1 MAGYTRN
8 NSNIATGNVI
18 QASDLN
24 GEFND
29 VVSAFNATSGHTH
42 DGTSAEG
49 APITKVGPAQNITVN
64 ATNITPSVHNTV
76 DVGTTSLRY
85 KDAYFQGSVNTA
97 GSFVGA
103 VTGNAS
109 TATALA
115 TARSIAGQSFDG
127 SADITI
133 APTDLTG
140 VTATAT
146 ELNLLDGVTA
156 TTAEINYLDGVTSSI
171 QTQIDSISSS
181 GGTTL
186 SSLGVTATAS
196 ELNIMDGVTATTA
209 ELNIMD
215 GVTSTAA
222 ELNILDG
229 VTSTAT
235 ELNILDGVTA
245 STAELNILDGVT
257 ATATELNILDGVTAT
272 TAELNY
278 VDGVTSSIQTQL
290 DAKQATLT
298 STSNGYGTRTVST
311 SDPSGGSNGDIW
323 YKVSS

>member
-24 GEFND
+24 GEFDD

-42 DGTSAEG
+42 DGTSSEG
-49 APITKVGPAQNITVN
+49 APITKVGPAQNIVVN
-64 ATNITPSVHNTV
+64 ATNITPSLHNTV
-76 DVGTTSLRY
+76 DIGTTSLRY
-85 KDAYFQGSVNTA
+85 KDAYFQGSVTTA
-97 GSFVGA
+97 GSFVG
-103 VTGNAS
+103 
-109 TATALA
+109 
-115 TARSIAGQSFDG
+115 
-127 SADITI
+127 
-133 APTDLTG
+133 DLTG
-140 VTATAT
+140 TATGLANVT
-146 ELNLLDGVTA
+146 STAAELNLLDGVTA

-171 QTQIDSISSS
+171 QTQIDSITAS

-186 SSLGVTATAS
+186 GSLGLTATAS

-209 ELNIMD
+209 ELNIM
-215 GVTSTAA
+215 
-222 ELNILDG
+222 
-229 VTSTAT
+229 
-235 ELNILDGVTA
+235 
-245 STAELNILDGVT
+245 DGVT

-311 SDPSGGSNGDIW
+311 SDPSGGSDGDIW